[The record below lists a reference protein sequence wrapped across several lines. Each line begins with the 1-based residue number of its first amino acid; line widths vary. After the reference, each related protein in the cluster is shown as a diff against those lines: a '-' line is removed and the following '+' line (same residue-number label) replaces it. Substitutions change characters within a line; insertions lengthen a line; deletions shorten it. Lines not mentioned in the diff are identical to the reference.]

1 MLGAPEAREMINFL
15 SALFQTR
22 RESVIPTRN
31 TPMHPKT
38 VEGSLQDLILGAC
51 SDKDVSRMHTLLDE
65 WHELLFRQAA
75 KSGSVEILQQL
86 LDRYS
91 TTAVLNQLMLEQAA
105 QHGNAAVFRFLLQQQ
120 PGAVISDDVR
130 SKALEGGVE
139 IWKVI
144 LDHKPELI
152 NYDFGEKGD
161 LVAMA
166 TLTNNVP
173 LLRFFL
179 AVGLD
184 PNNSHL
190 FTKPI
195 INVASANPS
204 IKPEILDL
212 LLQYGATKEKSLTA
226 NKEWRKI

>member
-1 MLGAPEAREMINFL
+1 
-15 SALFQTR
+15 
-22 RESVIPTRN
+22 
-31 TPMHPKT
+31 
-38 VEGSLQDLILGAC
+38 
-51 SDKDVSRMHTLLDE
+51 MHTLLDE

-75 KSGSVEILQQL
+75 KLGSVEVLQQL
-86 LDRYS
+86 LDRYG

-120 PGAVISDDVR
+120 PEAMISDDVR
-130 SKALEGGVE
+130 SNALEGGVE

-161 LVAMA
+161 LLAMA
-166 TLTNNVP
+166 TLMNNVP

-179 AVGLD
+179 AEGLD
-184 PNNSHL
+184 PNNSRL

-195 INVASANPS
+195 IDVASATPS
-204 IKPEILDL
+204 VKPEILDL
-212 LLQYGATKEKSLTA
+212 LLQYGATVEKSLAA
-226 NKEWRKI
+226 NKEWRNI